1 MFARAVLPALLLTAA
16 GVVGAG
22 PAAATPEAPDLS
34 GYSAVASDQ
43 YVDGG
48 EAYFQTPDGLLCGIR
63 PAQGMAGCDGP
74 LPRGSSG
81 ANQVVLSADQ
91 VRRGLH
97 NTASPLFVKST
108 GAAAAVLPVG
118 HKIVLDD
125 FACAVGDAKV
135 FCTKGNPVAQW
146 LAIVPDGTSVGP
158 PTPGLPAGFPDP
170 NDFVV
175 DDESYIVG
183 TGAKNLFPV
192 FTVGSGLTCKMA
204 VFSGGVI
211 GCDTTPP
218 AVLPGVDGSD
228 DEVFAQLPGPVG
240 TRRAGTPRLANPDYP
255 GVVKELPIGHR
266 IDSYGATC
274 MATDDG
280 VACFGAAGGAPQ
292 GFRVSASETTTF
304 GGS

>member
-1 MFARAVLPALLLTAA
+1 MLLRAILGVAVAGLAA
-16 GVVGAG
+16 VGIAA

-34 GYSAVASDQ
+34 GFTTVSPTA

-74 LPRGSSG
+74 LPPGSRG

-91 VRRGLH
+91 VRRGLQ
-97 NTASPLFVKST
+97 NTAGPLFVKAT

-125 FACAVGDAKV
+125 FACAVDDAKV
-135 FCTKGNPVAQW
+135 LCTKGNPVAQW
-146 LAIVPDGTSVGP
+146 LSITPDGTSVGP
-158 PTPGLPAGFPDP
+158 ATPGLPAGFPDP
-170 NDFVV
+170 NDFVRG
-175 DDESYIVG
+175 DESYVVG
-183 TGAKNLFPV
+183 VGAKNLFPV
-192 FTVGSGLTCKMA
+192 FTVAGGLTCKMA
-204 VFSGGVI
+204 MFSGGVI
-211 GCDTTPP
+211 GCGTTPP
-218 AVLPGVDGSD
+218 ATLPGVEGGQ

-240 TRRAGTPRLANPDYP
+240 TRRAGEQRFATPDHP
-255 GVVKELPIGHR
+255 GPVKQLPAGHR

-280 VACFGAAGGAPQ
+280 VACFGAVGGPPQ
-292 GFRVSASETTTF
+292 GFQVSSSGTTTF